1 MRFCI
6 YLQLPAVKAVLSY
19 LQQQSFE
26 TEKVSYSMTADDNMG
41 QIELRDELGLR
52 GLDVRGTIVEL
63 RPTKSKRGSYTY
75 KEGILKN
82 LARRGATTTEGL
94 SILDFDQIGE
104 VREKNKGKFADKS
117 RYVIDNDNDKDKP
130 PGTPPSLE
138 QPNTPSDDDRI
149 FEPEDEAQGSL
160 NSGIPNPDDRLG
172 AHCPP

>member
-6 YLQLPAVKAVLSY
+6 YLQLPTVKAVLSY

-41 QIELRDELGLR
+41 QIELRNELGRR

-75 KEGILKN
+75 KEGILNN
-82 LARRGATTTEGL
+82 LARRGITTTEGL
-94 SILDFDQIGE
+94 SILDSDQVGE
-104 VREKNKGKFADKS
+104 MREKNKGKFADKS
-117 RYVIDNDNDKDKP
+117 RYMINNDNSP
-130 PGTPPSLE
+130 SEPLSLE
-138 QPNTPSDDDRI
+138 KSDAYSDDDRI
-149 FEPEDEAQGSL
+149 FKPEDKAQGSL
-160 NSGIPNPDDRLG
+160 NSSISNPDDRLG